1 MSVFDRLSRQGTIS
15 SLQKQRHRNPAHPQ
29 PPATRT
35 PQQQPSRRGKDI
47 RPQQQ
52 RTGAD
57 VGGDGSNKM
66 DHKCNMQQRKSLP
79 ARTRPQK
86 TDQSYPIVGSASM
99 TIQCRTKVEK
109 KEEKPYSTLP
119 LGALPEI
126 RKAMHDFESG
136 ASITERQLAYEIIS
150 QLFYRDFMPG
160 RHWDVDPATVT
171 EMSGATKDLD
181 GDDNSLK
188 TEDIVWFAA
197 EKEATWDHK
206 DIYSVASAKAVIK
219 ISRQLHL
226 VVVDEY
232 SYYVAG

>member
-1 MSVFDRLSRQGTIS
+1 
-15 SLQKQRHRNPAHPQ
+15 
-29 PPATRT
+29 
-35 PQQQPSRRGKDI
+35 
-47 RPQQQ
+47 
-52 RTGAD
+52 
-57 VGGDGSNKM
+57 
-66 DHKCNMQQRKSLP
+66 
-79 ARTRPQK
+79 
-86 TDQSYPIVGSASM
+86 M

-109 KEEKPYSTLP
+109 KEEKPHSTLP

-181 GDDNSLK
+181 GDDNSLN

-197 EKEATWDHK
+197 EQEAKWDHK
-206 DIYSVASAKAVIK
+206 DI
-219 ISRQLHL
+219 
-226 VVVDEY
+226 
-232 SYYVAG
+232 